1 MYLRKKKLFLMKFSS
16 IIPTKLLFIICFLLL
31 NNDINAQTE
40 LFSYEQFTN
49 ADGETLNYRRLF
61 SDYDAKSKYPLVI
74 FLHGMGERGSDNQ
87 AQLKWG
93 VPNFAS
99 DRIMKMH
106 RPIVI
111 APQCPDD
118 MVWGNYSYQDM
129 AIQPEPTKP
138 MRLLIELIKSSITNL
153 PVDPS
158 RIYVTGLSMG
168 AYGTYDLV
176 TREPDLFAA
185 AVPVCGAGDSSKA
198 PEIAHIPMWIF
209 HGVLDDA
216 VKVDHSTNMVKALMT
231 EGAYPGY
238 TQYPE
243 AGHFSWIAA
252 YSDEMMMNWLF
263 RQKKH

>member
-1 MYLRKKKLFLMKFSS
+1 MNILKTSKQLLICIGCVLGLSFSG
-16 IIPTKLLFIICFLLL
+16 F
-31 NNDINAQTE
+31 AQTE

-49 ADGETLNYRRLF
+49 AEGETLNYRRLF
-61 SDYDAKSKYPLVI
+61 SDYDNNSKYPLVI
-74 FLHGMGERGSDNQ
+74 FLHGMGERGKDNE

-93 VPNFAS
+93 VHNFAS

-129 AIQPEPTKP
+129 TLNPTPSKP
-138 MRLLIELIKSSITNL
+138 MKLVIELIKETIAKL
-153 PVDPS
+153 PVDTS

-168 AYGTYDLV
+168 GYGTFDLIS
-176 TREPDLFAA
+176 REPQLFAA
-185 AVPVCGAGDSSKA
+185 AVPVCGAGDTTKA
-198 PEIAHIPMWIF
+198 PDIAHIPMWVF

-216 VKVDHSTNMVKALMT
+216 VKVDHSTNMVKALMDA
-231 EGAYPGY
+231 GAKPGY

-252 YSDEMMMNWLF
+252 YDDEMMMNWLF
-263 RQKKH
+263 SQKKQ